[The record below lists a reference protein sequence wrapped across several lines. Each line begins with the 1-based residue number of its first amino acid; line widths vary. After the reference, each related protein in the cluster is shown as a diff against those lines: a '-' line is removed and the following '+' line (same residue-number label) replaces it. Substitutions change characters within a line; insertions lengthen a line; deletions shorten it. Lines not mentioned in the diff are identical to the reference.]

1 MLVILPA
8 DIVILLAPRWV
19 KICTSWP
26 VMSLTAWLGF
36 FKLVGTWEMMGLVV
50 LSQDFSEPSVD
61 QINMGVGAICIQF
74 EMDPIWPV
82 GLKIDPGLTFYG
94 HPPDV
99 GMTKP
104 KGCFK
109 QRPWDVRCHPSF
121 MMAHTPIISCDIAAN
136 AIIWWV

>member
-74 EMDPIWPV
+74 EMDPI
-82 GLKIDPGLTFYG
+82 
-94 HPPDV
+94 
-99 GMTKP
+99 
-104 KGCFK
+104 
-109 QRPWDVRCHPSF
+109 
-121 MMAHTPIISCDIAAN
+121 
-136 AIIWWV
+136 